1 MPNITNAVFEFDN
14 NYVYSNKIV
23 RIIRIPAHVYPE
35 KYCCVHD
42 LYMTACDVAFDA
54 AVLCFVQDIDQ
65 PPPYTAQDC
74 STVNNTSE

>member
-42 LYMTACDVAFDA
+42 LYMTACDVMQLFFKTYSL
-54 AVLCFVQDIDQ
+54 AVDVFLSPTKPSPVDWGSH
-65 PPPYTAQDC
+65 T
-74 STVNNTSE
+74 